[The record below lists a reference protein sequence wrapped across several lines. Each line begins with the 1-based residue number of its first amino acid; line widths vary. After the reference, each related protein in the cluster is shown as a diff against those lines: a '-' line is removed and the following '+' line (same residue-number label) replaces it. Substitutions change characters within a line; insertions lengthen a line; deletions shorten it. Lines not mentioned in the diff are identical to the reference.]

1 MHDII
6 ILSVQTH
13 IIMTDVLYLHE
24 KPLLSFTG
32 YVTGKVRDNVVVEQ
46 GRSLLVLGFGPEYE
60 DMSITHKSGYIES

>member
-1 MHDII
+1 MDICTSFFYQTEIPTI

-32 YVTGKVRDNVVVEQ
+32 NVTGKVRDNVVVNRE
-46 GRSLLVLGFGPEYE
+46 GASWCWGFGQI
-60 DMSITHKSGYIES
+60 MKT

>member
-32 YVTGKVRDNVVVEQ
+32 NVTGKLGDNVVVKQ
-46 GRSLLVLGFGPEYE
+46 GGSLLVLKLGPIYE
-60 DMSITHKSGYIES
+60 DMSITHKLG

>member
-32 YVTGKVRDNVVVEQ
+32 NVTGKVRDNVAVEQ
-46 GRSLLVLGFGPEYE
+46 GRGLLVLGFGPDYE
-60 DMSITHKSGYIES
+60 DTGITRKSG